1 MNTEWTIQALL
12 DWTKKFFASKGIDTP
27 RQEAEILLAHALDC
41 PRIELYTRFDEV
53 VADQPRSRFRELV
66 RRRAEGCPVAYL
78 VGYREF
84 YKLPFAVNPAVL
96 IPRPE
101 TEHLVELALRLAAQ
115 SNQPRILDLGTG
127 SGCIAVCVAY
137 YCKSAQVVAT
147 DISPEALGVAR
158 TNAATHAVAQRIDF
172 RAGDL
177 FAAVQPDE
185 RFDLILSNPPYV
197 AQEALPTLDRQV
209 RDFEPRLALDGGL
222 GGLTF
227 YQRIAQQAGNFL
239 APGARLLLEIGYDQ
253 QQAVTNLLASVPGL
267 TVEETVYDL
276 ARLPR
281 VVVARRSG

>member
-1 MNTEWTIQALL
+1 MTEWTIQALL
-12 DWTKKFFASKGIDTP
+12 DWTKKYFATKGIETP
-27 RQEAEILLAHALDC
+27 RQESEILLAHALGC

-53 VADQPRSRFRELV
+53 VGEGPRSRFRELV

-84 YKLPFAVNPAVL
+84 YKLPFRVSPAVL

-101 TEHLVELALRLAAQ
+101 TEHLVELALRLAANYSQ
-115 SNQPRILDLGTG
+115 LRVLDLCTG
-127 SGCIAVCVAY
+127 SGCIAVSVAY

-147 DISPEALGVAR
+147 DVSADAVEVAR
-158 TNAATHAVAQRIDF
+158 TNAAQHGVAQRIEF
-172 RAGDL
+172 RTGDL
-177 FAAVQPDE
+177 FSPIQPDE

-197 AQEALPTLDRQV
+197 AHEDLPQLHRQI
-209 RDFEPRLALDGGL
+209 RDYEPRLALDGGA

-227 YQRIAQQAGNFL
+227 YQRIAQQVSEFL

-253 QQAVTNLLASVPGL
+253 EEAVTALLAAVPGL
-267 TVEETVYDL
+267 SVEETVRDL

-281 VVVARRSG
+281 IVVARRVA

>member
-1 MNTEWTIQALL
+1 MTEWTIQALL
-12 DWTKKFFASKGIDTP
+12 DWTKKYFANKGIETP
-27 RQEAEILLAHALDC
+27 RQESEILLAHALGC

-53 VADQPRSRFRELV
+53 VGEGPRSRFRELV

-84 YKLPFAVNPAVL
+84 YKLPFRVSPAVL

-101 TEHLVELALRLAAQ
+101 TEHLVELALRLAANY
-115 SNQPRILDLGTG
+115 SQPRVLDLCTG
-127 SGCIAVCVAY
+127 SGCIAVSVAY

-147 DISPEALGVAR
+147 DVSADAVEVAR
-158 TNAATHAVAQRIDF
+158 TNAAQHGVAQRIEF
-172 RAGDL
+172 RTGDL
-177 FAAVQPDE
+177 FSPIQPDE

-197 AQEALPTLDRQV
+197 AHEDLPQLHRQI
-209 RDFEPRLALDGGL
+209 RDYEPRLALDGGA

-227 YQRIAQQAGNFL
+227 YQRIAQQVSDFL

-253 QQAVTNLLASVPGL
+253 EEAVTALLAAVPGL
-267 TVEETVYDL
+267 SVEETVRDL

-281 VVVARRSG
+281 VVVARRVA